1 MKQLGG
7 LINLDE
13 EFSSL
18 VSFVQQK
25 WLFVDNI
32 ENLMREAWV
41 IGLNLYKSKSESNY
55 SVSNKICDMGG
66 NEEKYICSS
75 LAGIEKTVALRYHPY
90 KVFSKNLLVSG
101 MRTFLKE
108 PEESYYDLEKKLKLI
123 IKKYPESKKMKPVG
137 WNKLK
142 KVYEEYMGM
151 NEYDAKADANL
162 FTGTNIDP
170 HGRSFMLRISLPQVM
185 YDELEQG
192 NNRIIV
198 LLMSVI
204 DHAAKCMKHN
214 NAQDFL
220 NDIERIENYFLSV
233 KESYPMP
240 FDVSF
245 EGIVRNN
252 FFKEIL
258 KKSQEEMISLE
269 DFNEKVEKQKEYEK
283 LPEEEKQRRK
293 AQSAELLL
301 NMLKDKNVL

>member
-1 MKQLGG
+1 MKQLEGV
-7 LINLDE
+7 INLDE

-18 VSFVQQK
+18 VSFVRQK
-25 WLFVDNI
+25 WSVIDSFED
-32 ENLMREAWV
+32 LMREAWI
-41 IGLNLYKSKSESNY
+41 IGLDLYKSKSESHY
-55 SVSNKICDMGG
+55 SVSNKICDMGR

-75 LAGIEKTVALRYHPY
+75 LTDIEKIVALRYHPY
-90 KVFSKNLLVSG
+90 KVFSKNLLVAG

-123 IKKYPESKKMKPVG
+123 IKKYPESKKMKPIG

-151 NEYDAKADANL
+151 DEYDVKADENL
-162 FTGTNIDP
+162 FTGTNVANYE
-170 HGRSFMLRISLPQVM
+170 RSFMLRISLPQVM

-192 NNRIIV
+192 NNRIVV

-214 NAQDFL
+214 NAQAFL

-233 KESYPMP
+233 KENHPMP

-245 EGIVRNN
+245 EGIVKNN

-258 KKSQEEMISLE
+258 RKSQEEMISLE
-269 DFNEKVEKQKEYEK
+269 EFNEKVEKQKEYEK

-293 AQSAELLL
+293 AQSAELVL

>member
-7 LINLDE
+7 IINLDE

-25 WLFVDNI
+25 WLVVDNI
-32 ENLMREAWV
+32 ENLMHEAWI
-41 IGLNLYKSKSESNY
+41 IGLDLYKSKSESHY
-55 SVSNKICDMGG
+55 SVSNKICDMGRC
-66 NEEKYICSS
+66 EEKYICSS

-90 KVFSKNLLVSG
+90 TVFSRNLFLSG
-101 MRTFLKE
+101 MKTFLKE

-123 IKKYPESKKMKPVG
+123 IKKYPECKKMKPVG

-142 KVYEEYMGM
+142 KIYEEYMGM
-151 NEYDAKADANL
+151 DEYDAKADENL
-162 FTGTNIDP
+162 FTGTNVAQYE
-170 HGRSFMLRISLPQVM
+170 RSFMLRISLPQVM

-192 NNRIIV
+192 NNRIVV

-214 NAQDFL
+214 NAQAFL
-220 NDIERIENYFLSV
+220 NDIERIENYFLSM
-233 KESYPMP
+233 KENYPMP

-245 EGIVRNN
+245 EGIVKNN
-252 FFKEIL
+252 FFKDIL
-258 KKSQEEMISLE
+258 RKSKEEMISLE

-293 AQSAELLL
+293 AQSAELVL
-301 NMLKDKNVL
+301 NMLKNKNVL

>member
-1 MKQLGG
+1 MKQLEGV
-7 LINLDE
+7 INLDE

-25 WLFVDNI
+25 WSVVDNI

-41 IGLNLYKSKSESNY
+41 IGLDLYKSKSESHY
-55 SVSNKICDMGG
+55 SVSNKICDMGRD
-66 NEEKYICSS
+66 EEKYICSS
-75 LAGIEKTVALRYHPY
+75 LDGIEKTVAIRYHPY
-90 KVFSKNLLVSG
+90 AVFSRNLFLAG
-101 MRTFLKE
+101 MKTFLKE

-123 IKKYPESKKMKPVG
+123 IKKYPECKKMKPVG

-151 NEYDAKADANL
+151 DEYDAKSDENL
-162 FTGTNIDP
+162 FTGTNVAQYE
-170 HGRSFMLRISLPQVM
+170 RSFMLRISLPQVM

-192 NNRIIV
+192 NNRIVV

-214 NAQDFL
+214 NAQAFL

-245 EGIVRNN
+245 EGIVKNN

-258 KKSQEEMISLE
+258 RKSQEEMISLE
-269 DFNEKVEKQKEYEK
+269 DFNKKVEKQKEYEK

-293 AQSAELLL
+293 AQSAELVL